1 MKQLKI
7 TESITNRESR
17 SLSLYLTEIG
27 KVALLTAQD
36 EVALMQKIRQGD
48 AVALERLTKANL
60 RFVVSV
66 AKQYQHHGM
75 VLGDLIN
82 EGNLGLIKAA
92 TRFDE
97 TKGFK
102 FISYAVWWIRQSIIA
117 AIANQS
123 RSIRIPLNQI
133 GNLSKIKKM
142 QSQLEQELEREPSQ
156 EELAACLETTAEK
169 IASTLKQQ
177 GKPLSFDAPMST
189 SDEGTLLEVTQ
200 NNEPSTDSLLLQS
213 SLITELERSLSV
225 LPGRQQ
231 EIIAMFYGLKQYEQ
245 HSLEEIAFKLRL
257 TRERIRQLK
266 EKALYT
272 LRHSS
277 YRPLLETFL

>member
-27 KVALLTAQD
+27 KVDLLTAQD
-36 EVALMQKIRQGD
+36 EVILTQKIRQGD
-48 AVALERLTKANL
+48 IVALERLTKANL

-82 EGNLGLIKAA
+82 EGNVGLIKAA

-102 FISYAVWWIRQSIIA
+102 FISYAVWWIRQSIIS

-123 RSIRIPLNQI
+123 RSIRIPINQI

-156 EELAACLETTAEK
+156 EELATCLETTTEK
-169 IASTLKQQ
+169 IATTLNYQ
-177 GKPLSFDAPMST
+177 GRPLSFDAPMS
-189 SDEGTLLEVTQ
+189 SSEDGTLLEVIQ
-200 NNEPSTDSLLLQS
+200 NNEPDTDVLLLKS
-213 SLITELERSLSV
+213 SLITELERALSI
-225 LPGRQQ
+225 LPDRQQ
-231 EIIAMFYGLKQYEQ
+231 VIIAMLYGLKQYEQ
-245 HSLEEIAFKLRL
+245 HSLEEIAFKLQL
-257 TRERIRQLK
+257 TRERIRQLR

-277 YRPLLETFL
+277 FRPLLEAYL